1 MCDASTA
8 SWQETP
14 LWVLHQIKL
23 NTCAKQLT
31 GLRHADDR
39 VVDTVK
45 QRDEGWGISLT
56 WVAAAVREDCHTDKP
71 GLGTSH
77 LTHDLL
83 LTRWSS
89 ERTARI
95 AGRHFGRGHASNVAH
110 FLIRCVDDNRSL
122 LFDNHVSLDDRGL
135 ARRENELSS

>member
-1 MCDASTA
+1 MTRK
-8 SWQETP
+8 TP

-31 GLRHADDR
+31 SLRHADDR

-45 QRDEGWGISLT
+45 QKGWRLRDFFDVGSGSRPWKLPHRQAWAWHKS
-56 WVAAAVREDCHTDKP
+56 
-71 GLGTSH
+71 SH
-77 LTHDLL
+77 SWSASNLL
-83 LTRWSS
+83 IEWA
-89 ERTARI
+89 TARI

-122 LFDNHVSLDDRGL
+122 LFDNHVSSDDRGL